1 MFRSMHVDRRKVHD
15 LFQKQQGILLCAASE
30 GYDHR
35 YISTIA
41 VTGITDKWP
50 FSQTAFVSCSLWQML
65 QVFTELSTLYVTGA
79 PQIRQPEKCSVS
91 PQQQELFVLSIKIS
105 ISQQYHR

>member
-1 MFRSMHVDRRKVHD
+1 
-15 LFQKQQGILLCAASE
+15 
-30 GYDHR
+30 
-35 YISTIA
+35 
-41 VTGITDKWP
+41 
-50 FSQTAFVSCSLWQML
+50 ML

-79 PQIRQPEKCSVS
+79 PQIRQPEKCAVS

>member
-1 MFRSMHVDRRKVHD
+1 MMFRSMHVDRRKVHD

-41 VTGITDKWP
+41 VTGITDKM
-50 FSQTAFVSCSLWQML
+50 AI
-65 QVFTELSTLYVTGA
+65 FTDSMCQL
-79 PQIRQPEKCSVS
+79 
-91 PQQQELFVLSIKIS
+91 LFVADAAGF
-105 ISQQYHR
+105 HRTFDAICDRCSTDQAA

>member
-1 MFRSMHVDRRKVHD
+1 MAIFTDSICQL
-15 LFQKQQGILLCAASE
+15 LFVADAA
-30 GYDHR
+30 G
-35 YISTIA
+35 
-41 VTGITDKWP
+41 
-50 FSQTAFVSCSLWQML
+50 
-65 QVFTELSTLYVTGA
+65 FTELSTLYVTGA